1 MGMNRRG
8 FLGAL
13 LGGAAALALDP
24 EKLLWRPGAKLISIP
39 SSPFDDEHLES
50 VHAQILLRMLNEYTP
65 FASYVGKISY
75 PSVYLT
81 GQSVTS
87 ATNKIIFSPA
97 RRSAARFGM
106 GDYVPT
112 SFVVPQGLRTANEH
126 LTALW
131 PFAGG
136 NERALLVAEVTDCPV
151 R

>member
-39 SSPFDDEHLES
+39 SSPFDDEHL
-50 VHAQILLRMLNEYTP
+50 
-65 FASYVGKISY
+65 GKI
-75 PSVYLT
+75 
-81 GQSVTS
+81 
-87 ATNKIIFSPA
+87 
-97 RRSAARFGM
+97 GM